1 MNSFNLLLEFLTLIS
16 LISAL
21 CVITSTNPVIAIVFL
36 IVLFVNVGIYLILMG
51 LQFIGLS
58 YLLVYVGAIT
68 VLFLFI
74 VMMLSSNAETDSFV
88 DVGADYKKLLPLVF
102 LITVLFLILFS
113 NLIPSFFIDFTNT
126 KFVLTVYSTINTFI
140 LSLKDD
146 LFIKIND
153 PSFLSSLLFEPNF
166 LFYNNNWVGNI
177 AETYNTNFED
187 FSLIDINSF
196 GAPSALLFKTLQI
209 QSLGEAIYGPYS
221 ILLIFSGFL
230 LLLAM
235 VCPIILARSAS
246 PNPFSK

>member
-1 MNSFNLLLEFLTLIS
+1 MNSFNLFLDFLILIS

-36 IVLFVNVGIYLILMG
+36 IVLFINVGIYLILMG

-74 VMMLSSNAETDSFV
+74 VMMLSSNSETDSFV
-88 DVGADYKKLLPLVF
+88 DVGVNFKKLLPLMF

-113 NLIPSFFIDFTNT
+113 QIIPSFFVDFTNE

-140 LSLKDD
+140 LSIKDE
-146 LFIKIND
+146 LFQIINN

-166 LFYNNNWVGNI
+166 LFYNDYWISNI
-177 AETYNTNFED
+177 VERYNTNVED
-187 FSLIDINSF
+187 FSLININSF
-196 GAPSALLFKTLQI
+196 GAPSTLLHKNLQI
-209 QSLGEAIYGPYS
+209 QTLGESIYGSFS
-221 ILLIFSGFL
+221 ILLILSGFL

-235 VCPIILARSAS
+235 ICPIILTK
-246 PNPFSK
+246 NNNNFKL

>member
-1 MNSFNLLLEFLTLIS
+1 MNSFNLFLEFLTLIA

-21 CVITSTNPVIAIVFL
+21 CVITSTNPVISIVFL

-74 VMMLSSNAETDSFV
+74 VMMLSSNSETDSFV
-88 DVGADYKKLLPLVF
+88 DVGTNYNKLLPLVF
-102 LITVLFLILFS
+102 SIAVLFLIL
-113 NLIPSFFIDFTNT
+113 LLKTIPSFFIDFTNE
-126 KFVLTVYSTINTFI
+126 KLVVEIYSVINTLI
-140 LSLKDD
+140 LSLRDE
-146 LFIKIND
+146 LFYLSND
-153 PSFLSSLLFEPNF
+153 SAFLSSLLFEPNF
-166 LFYNNNWVGNI
+166 LYPNVWVNTI
-177 AETYNTNFED
+177 VERYNTNIED
-187 FSLIDINSF
+187 FSLINLNSF
-196 GAPSALLFKTLQI
+196 GVPSTLLHKNLQI
-209 QSLGEAIYGPYS
+209 QTLGEAIYGYYS

-235 VCPIILARSAS
+235 VCPIVLARSAS

>member
-1 MNSFNLLLEFLTLIS
+1 MNSFNLFLDFLTLIA

-74 VMMLSSNAETDSFV
+74 VMMLSSNSETDSFV
-88 DVGADYKKLLPLVF
+88 DVGTNYNKLLPLVF
-102 LITVLFLILFS
+102 SIAVLFLIL
-113 NLIPSFFIDFTNT
+113 LLKTIPSFFIDFTND
-126 KFVLTVYSTINTFI
+126 KLVVEIYSAINTLI
-140 LSLKDD
+140 LSLRDE
-146 LFIKIND
+146 LFYLSND
-153 PSFLSSLLFEPNF
+153 SAFLSSLLFEPNF
-166 LFYNNNWVGNI
+166 LYPNVWINTIV
-177 AETYNTNFED
+177 ERYNTNIEN
-187 FSLIDINSF
+187 FSLINLNSF
-196 GAPSALLFKTLQI
+196 GVPSTLLHKSLQI
-209 QSLGEAIYGPYS
+209 QTLGEAIYGYYS

-235 VCPIILARSAS
+235 VCPIVLARSTS
-246 PNPFSK
+246 HNPFSK

>member
-1 MNSFNLLLEFLTLIS
+1 MNSFNLFLEFLTLIA

-21 CVITSTNPVIAIVFL
+21 CVITSTNPVISIVFL

-74 VMMLSSNAETDSFV
+74 VMMLSSNSETDSFV
-88 DVGADYKKLLPLVF
+88 DVGTNYNKLLPLVF
-102 LITVLFLILFS
+102 SIAVLFLIL
-113 NLIPSFFIDFTNT
+113 LLKTIPSFFIDFTNE
-126 KFVLTVYSTINTFI
+126 KLVVEIYSVINTLI
-140 LSLKDD
+140 LSLRDE
-146 LFIKIND
+146 LFYLSND
-153 PSFLSSLLFEPNF
+153 SAFLSSLLFEPNF
-166 LFYNNNWVGNI
+166 LYPNVWVNTI
-177 AETYNTNFED
+177 VEKYNTNIED
-187 FSLIDINSF
+187 FSLINLNSF
-196 GAPSALLFKTLQI
+196 GVPSTLLHKSLQI
-209 QSLGEAIYGPYS
+209 QTLGEAIYGYYS

-235 VCPIILARSAS
+235 VCPIVLARSTS

>member
-1 MNSFNLLLEFLTLIS
+1 MNSFNLFLDFLTLIS

-74 VMMLSSNAETDSFV
+74 VMMLSSNSETDSFV
-88 DVGADYKKLLPLVF
+88 DVGVNFKKLLPLMF

-113 NLIPSFFIDFTNT
+113 QIIPSFFVDFTNE

-140 LSLKDD
+140 LSIKDE
-146 LFIKIND
+146 LFQIINN

-166 LFYNNNWVGNI
+166 LFYND
-177 AETYNTNFED
+177 Y
-187 FSLIDINSF
+187 
-196 GAPSALLFKTLQI
+196 
-209 QSLGEAIYGPYS
+209 
-221 ILLIFSGFL
+221 
-230 LLLAM
+230 
-235 VCPIILARSAS
+235 
-246 PNPFSK
+246 

>member
-1 MNSFNLLLEFLTLIS
+1 MNSFNLFLDFLTLIS

-36 IVLFVNVGIYLILMG
+36 IVLFINVGIYLILMG

-74 VMMLSSNAETDSFV
+74 VMMLSSNSETDSFV
-88 DVGADYKKLLPLVF
+88 DVGVNFKKLLPLMF

-113 NLIPSFFIDFTNT
+113 QIIPSFFVDFTNE

-140 LSLKDD
+140 LSIKDE
-146 LFIKIND
+146 LFKIINN

-166 LFYNNNWVGNI
+166 LFYND
-177 AETYNTNFED
+177 Y
-187 FSLIDINSF
+187 
-196 GAPSALLFKTLQI
+196 
-209 QSLGEAIYGPYS
+209 
-221 ILLIFSGFL
+221 
-230 LLLAM
+230 
-235 VCPIILARSAS
+235 
-246 PNPFSK
+246 

>member
-166 LFYNNNWVGNI
+166 LFYNNN
-177 AETYNTNFED
+177 
-187 FSLIDINSF
+187 
-196 GAPSALLFKTLQI
+196 
-209 QSLGEAIYGPYS
+209 
-221 ILLIFSGFL
+221 
-230 LLLAM
+230 
-235 VCPIILARSAS
+235 
-246 PNPFSK
+246 

>member
-1 MNSFNLLLEFLTLIS
+1 MNSFNLFLDFLILIS

-36 IVLFVNVGIYLILMG
+36 IVLFINVGIYLILMG

-74 VMMLSSNAETDSFV
+74 VMMLSSNSETDSFV
-88 DVGADYKKLLPLVF
+88 DVGVNFKKLLPLMF

-113 NLIPSFFIDFTNT
+113 QIIPSFFVDFTNE

-140 LSLKDD
+140 LSIKDE
-146 LFIKIND
+146 LFQIINN

-166 LFYNNNWVGNI
+166 LFYND
-177 AETYNTNFED
+177 Y
-187 FSLIDINSF
+187 
-196 GAPSALLFKTLQI
+196 
-209 QSLGEAIYGPYS
+209 
-221 ILLIFSGFL
+221 
-230 LLLAM
+230 
-235 VCPIILARSAS
+235 
-246 PNPFSK
+246 

>member
-1 MNSFNLLLEFLTLIS
+1 MNSFNLFLEFLTLIA

-21 CVITSTNPVIAIVFL
+21 CVITSTNPVISIVFL

-74 VMMLSSNAETDSFV
+74 VMMLSSNSETDSFV
-88 DVGADYKKLLPLVF
+88 DVGTNYNKLLPLVF
-102 LITVLFLILFS
+102 SIAVLFLIL
-113 NLIPSFFIDFTNT
+113 LLKTIPSFFIDFTNE
-126 KFVLTVYSTINTFI
+126 KLVVEIYSVINTLI
-140 LSLKDD
+140 LSLRDE
-146 LFIKIND
+146 LFYLSND
-153 PSFLSSLLFEPNF
+153 SAFLSSLLFEPNF
-166 LFYNNNWVGNI
+166 LYPNVWVNTI
-177 AETYNTNFED
+177 VERYNTNIED
-187 FSLIDINSF
+187 FSLINLNSF
-196 GAPSALLFKTLQI
+196 GVPSTLLHKNLQI
-209 QSLGEAIYGPYS
+209 QTLGEAIYGYYS

-235 VCPIILARSAS
+235 VCPIVLARSTT

>member
-1 MNSFNLLLEFLTLIS
+1 MNSFNLFLDFLTLIS

-36 IVLFVNVGIYLILMG
+36 IVLFINVGIYLILMG

-74 VMMLSSNAETDSFV
+74 VMMLSSNSETDSFV
-88 DVGADYKKLLPLVF
+88 DVGVNFKKLLPLMF

-113 NLIPSFFIDFTNT
+113 QIIPSFFVDFTNE

-140 LSLKDD
+140 LSIKDE
-146 LFIKIND
+146 LFQIINN

-166 LFYNNNWVGNI
+166 LFYND
-177 AETYNTNFED
+177 Y
-187 FSLIDINSF
+187 
-196 GAPSALLFKTLQI
+196 
-209 QSLGEAIYGPYS
+209 
-221 ILLIFSGFL
+221 
-230 LLLAM
+230 
-235 VCPIILARSAS
+235 
-246 PNPFSK
+246 